1 MHADATGDLSVYG
14 MKLPTA
20 DEGVGVNVGY
30 EYRKERVRY
39 LPDAAFES
47 GMIVGTGGAYPRI
60 DNSLSVNEAFAEVRV
75 PLVQGRTWRR

>member
-1 MHADATGDLSVYG
+1 

-39 LPDAAFES
+39 TA
-47 GMIVGTGGAYPRI
+47 GRG
-60 DNSLSVNEAFAEVRV
+60 LSKA
-75 PLVQGRTWRR
+75 G